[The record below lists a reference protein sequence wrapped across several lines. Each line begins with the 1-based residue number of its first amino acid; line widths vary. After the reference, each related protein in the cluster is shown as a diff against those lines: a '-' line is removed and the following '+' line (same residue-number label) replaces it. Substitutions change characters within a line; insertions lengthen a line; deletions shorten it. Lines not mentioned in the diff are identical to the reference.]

1 MSATIASP
9 GVLSRFL
16 SLFKNRDPAKKELVQ
31 SVTMLDKLLRSLEI
45 SRKNLEAVAEEHRK
59 KMRSQGDDKELTKI
73 LDEEVKNIYGY
84 LSMLTKTVYDL
95 TKVKYRLETLFYVE
109 EPLKVIPEV
118 LEELKAIEPSIEKI
132 NPQLINQVRALEQ
145 RVASIM
151 SMSSP
156 YIPGLTSTTLISSYS
171 TEQRSPYSNRKVQ
184 APPQVKPSPTTQPKG
199 EKAPSSSLQ
208 QEKKK
213 EEPLQAPVAQAP
225 DKKQETAALQQ
236 PQVQVNF
243 SVPLHIVEQW
253 LLNELR
259 VTAGILDISVFEK
272 KYGVPRNVVLEALSS
287 LESKKLVQV
296 KRR

>member
-1 MSATIASP
+1 MNTNRGKGMSATIASP

-145 RVASIM
+145 RVASI
-151 SMSSP
+151 
-156 YIPGLTSTTLISSYS
+156 
-171 TEQRSPYSNRKVQ
+171 
-184 APPQVKPSPTTQPKG
+184 
-199 EKAPSSSLQ
+199 
-208 QEKKK
+208 
-213 EEPLQAPVAQAP
+213 
-225 DKKQETAALQQ
+225 
-236 PQVQVNF
+236 
-243 SVPLHIVEQW
+243 
-253 LLNELR
+253 
-259 VTAGILDISVFEK
+259 
-272 KYGVPRNVVLEALSS
+272 
-287 LESKKLVQV
+287 
-296 KRR
+296 